1 MNTLW
6 IWRKL
11 MEKENLKVKA
21 YEYIREQIMNC
32 VYQPGELLS
41 ESKIVEALGVSRT
54 PVREA
59 LNRLE
64 QENLIRIVP
73 KQGIW
78 VSDISFGMIM
88 SIYETRILV
97 EPEAIRKYGNQVPV
111 DELEKLIKI
120 VETMRGMDE
129 KQAVDADIGI
139 HRLIMHAMPNEFIH
153 GMMEKVYMQNHRI
166 GILTGRLENKR
177 ITESVNEH
185 RIILEKILTG
195 EYEEAAEAMVHHL
208 INSRQASLDTIMQGS
223 ANLLKLSI

>member
-1 MNTLW
+1 
-6 IWRKL
+6 

-21 YEYIREQIMNC
+21 YEYIRDQIMNC
-32 VYQPGELLS
+32 VYQPDELLS

-78 VSDISFGMIM
+78 VSNISFGMIM

-111 DELEKLIKI
+111 DELEKLIMV

-129 KQAVDADIGI
+129 MQAVDADIGI

-185 RIILEKILTG
+185 RVILEKILAG
-195 EYEEAAEAMVHHL
+195 EYEEAAEAMVNHL

-223 ANLLKLSI
+223 ANLLKLNI

>member
-1 MNTLW
+1 
-6 IWRKL
+6 

-120 VETMRGMDE
+120 VETMQGMDE

-166 GILTGRLENKR
+166 GILTGRLEKKR

-185 RIILEKILTG
+185 RIILENVQAG
-195 EYEEAAEAMVHHL
+195 EYEKAAEAMVHHL
-208 INSRQASLDTIMQGS
+208 INSRQASLDAIMQGS
-223 ANLLKLSI
+223 ANLLKFNI